1 MLMVRRRGYRRV
13 LVGHTGSVSEE
24 PLARLREICLA
35 LPKVTERLSH
45 GMPTWFVR
53 DKKTFANFADDHHGD
68 GRVALWCHAPP
79 GAQAALVAADA
90 ERFFVPPYVG
100 TRGWIGVVLD
110 GDVDWDEVAAIV
122 ED

>member
-1 MLMVRRRGYRRV
+1 M
-13 LVGHTGSVSEE
+13 SEQ

-35 LPKVTERLSH
+35 LPEVTERLSH

-79 GAQAALVAADA
+79 GAQPAFAESDP

-100 TRGWIGVVLD
+100 PRGWIGVRLD
-110 GDVDWDEVAAIV
+110 GDVDWDVVAAMV
-122 ED
+122 EDGYRMVAPKRLLAQLDDGSP